1 MGAKQLLTYASANG
15 IPVSV
20 VKNGDNHPG
29 YGKQTFLDPRDKAI
43 LRTYVRDVSKVAEE
57 LRAAEAA
64 AKSDRE
70 ASAWYRD
77 KAEILEF
84 VNADVL
90 DTIERL

>member
-1 MGAKQLLTYASANG
+1 VCDSKPMNQKD
-15 IPVSV
+15 
-20 VKNGDNHPG
+20 KN
-29 YGKQTFLDPRDKAI
+29 L

-70 ASAWYRD
+70 AAGWYRD

-90 DTIERL
+90 DTIDRL